1 MHFTEEMLA
10 DETAK
15 TVSQDL
21 ARVNVDDESEVE
33 YWCRKFGV
41 IPAQLRVAVE
51 NVGDLARRI
60 ETELK
65 RR

>member
-1 MHFTEEMLA
+1 MLA

-41 IPAQLRVAVE
+41 TPAQLRVAVE